1 MNYRYC
7 ICDVF
12 TDTRFGGNQLAVLI
26 DARGLS
32 DKQMQQIARE
42 FNFSESTFVLP
53 PQGKGV
59 RNVRIFTPSG
69 EIPFAGHPNIGT
81 AFVLASVGELEASDN
96 SQEIVFEEKAGAVPI
111 TLCAS
116 EDGPLWCELEA
127 PETISLGTAV
137 PVETLAAAIS
147 LPVDEIITDT
157 HLPRVASVGLPFVVA
172 ELRDRSSLER
182 VRPDLNG
189 FEEIAGL
196 GIAPDVHLYARS
208 NDEYDFRTR
217 MFAPFHGVQEDPATG
232 SANCALAGLLTHY
245 DASLSGTFEWWIAQG
260 VEMGRPSR
268 LKARSEKK
276 EGEVVSTKI
285 GGTCVMVSEGQIFV
299 D

>member
-1 MNYRYC
+1 MNYRYY

-12 TDTRFGGNQLAVLI
+12 TDRRFGGNQLAVLI
-26 DARGLS
+26 DARGLT
-32 DKQMQQIARE
+32 DDQMQQIARE
-42 FNFSESTFVLP
+42 FNFSETTFVLP
-53 PQGKGV
+53 PEGNGV

-81 AFVLASVGELEASDN
+81 AFVLTSVGELEAFEN
-96 SQEIVFEEKAGAVPI
+96 TREIVFEEKAGSVPI
-111 TLCAS
+111 TLCAP

-127 PETISLGTAV
+127 PEKISLGTAV
-137 PVETLAAAIS
+137 PVETLATAIS
-147 LPVDEIITDT
+147 LPVDEIVTDT

-182 VRPDLNG
+182 VKPDLNG
-189 FEEIAGL
+189 FEEIADL
-196 GIAPDVHLYARS
+196 GIAPDVHLYTRS

-217 MFAPFHGVQEDPATG
+217 MFAPFHGVLEDPATG
-232 SANCALAGLLTHY
+232 SANCALAGLLSHY

-260 VEMGRPSR
+260 VEMGRPSL

-276 EGEVVSTKI
+276 DGEVVSTKI
-285 GGTCVMVSEGQIFV
+285 GGTCVMVSEGEIFV